1 MVSWILPKNERKK
14 NTLLLWYLKS
24 NCFRMFFGR
33 IEDTKMTFQNYQANV
48 RLVGNSKSMYGF
60 VNWKVWNAFL
70 FAYLFYNRLVH
81 LLNCGSYKPG
91 LLISLVWM
99 NVWCPANIGSHY
111 SRCKKSLG
119 GIHWISPKGSFGT
132 NHLTKGTNN
141 QKDQGSTSVS
151 IKKTR
156 KLSKKGRNRFLILSL
171 KTECK
176 FCCDSW
182 DLKKI
187 ITVKKINV
195 LFQNWDNFTI
205 LHFSL
210 MRIKWIC
217 TQYN

>member
-1 MVSWILPKNERKK
+1 
-14 NTLLLWYLKS
+14 
-24 NCFRMFFGR
+24 
-33 IEDTKMTFQNYQANV
+33 
-48 RLVGNSKSMYGF
+48 
-60 VNWKVWNAFL
+60 
-70 FAYLFYNRLVH
+70 
-81 LLNCGSYKPG
+81 
-91 LLISLVWM
+91 M
-99 NVWCPANIGSHY
+99 NVWCPAHIGSHC
-111 SRCKKSLG
+111 STCKKSLG

-217 TQYN
+217 TQYNYVGAIQWPCWQDEGGGGQKVCFCPRSGCKNCPKNVKILST